1 MSHFFIPLRMT
12 PPPDSTLLY
21 VPCLVASSGVH
32 FLYGRKKIVESR
44 DITVLVPL
52 SDDATPVEWDDAT
65 IADLVPDDLE
75 SSSKKNGTF
84 GEVPAPASQAKNYKK
99 WEKDFVTWTYQNH
112 TLEIWSSPALKITST
127 SGESERDFRLR
138 VQQLSREIRD
148 AETESLRKK
157 YATKMTGLEDRVRR
171 AEQAVA
177 REEEQAKQQKFQ
189 TVISLGATVLS
200 AFLGRKAV
208 SSSSITKAT
217 STIRGMSRSMKE
229 SQDIDRA
236 GENVEALKKQLADL
250 EKEFTKETE
259 AIASQIQAQSETF
272 DTITIRPK
280 KSHITVELLGLGW
293 VPHWQDE
300 QGQRTPAWE

>member
-1 MSHFFIPLRMT
+1 M
-12 PPPDSTLLY
+12 
-21 VPCLVASSGVH
+21 
-32 FLYGRKKIVESR
+32 
-44 DITVLVPL
+44 
-52 SDDATPVEWDDAT
+52 
-65 IADLVPDDLE
+65 
-75 SSSKKNGTF
+75 
-84 GEVPAPASQAKNYKK
+84 
-99 WEKDFVTWTYQNH
+99 
-112 TLEIWSSPALKITST
+112 KITST

-157 YATKMTGLEDRVRR
+157 YTTKMTGLEDRVRR

-208 SSSSITKAT
+208 SSSSMTKAT

-236 GENVEALKKQLADL
+236 GENVEALQQQLADL

-259 AIASQIQAQSETF
+259 AIASQIQVQSETF

-293 VPHWQDE
+293 VPHWQDG